1 MGTQFR
7 IVLYAPSD
15 KDASSAATAAFE
27 RIGQLD
33 GIFSDYKDDSELT
46 RLCRGP
52 AGRPAPVSPDLFA
65 VLADSAELARRSG
78 GAFDVTCGPL
88 VRLWRR
94 ARRQRELPKPE
105 LIERARQR
113 VGPELLRL
121 DPDNQTVE
129 LAVPDM
135 QLDLGGIAK
144 GVACDAALAVL
155 AQRGVTSA
163 LVDGGGGISVSG
175 PPPGKPGWTIA
186 IAPPPGGSIDPDAD
200 AENARP
206 LLLTHA
212 AVATSGDASQYL
224 ELGGRRYSHIID
236 PRTGQ
241 ALTEPRQVTVVAP
254 RGALADGLATA
265 LCVLDPPAGLAL
277 ADQSPNVAARIVAG
291 TASER
296 RVLESSR
303 WRLLPRPD
311 TDSDAEK

>member
-7 IVLYAPSD
+7 IVLYAPSG

-33 GIFSDYKDDSELT
+33 GLLSDYKDDSELT

-52 AGRPAPVSPDLFA
+52 AGKPTPVSPDLFA
-65 VLADSAELARRSG
+65 VLADSADLARRSD

-105 LIERARQR
+105 RIERARVR
-113 VGPELLRL
+113 VGPELMRL
-121 DPDNQTVE
+121 DPDYQTVE

-144 GVACDAALAVL
+144 GFACDAALAVL
-155 AQRGVTSA
+155 AQRGVNSA

-175 PPPGKPGWTIA
+175 PPPGKTAWTIA
-186 IAPPPGGSIDPDAD
+186 IAPPSGGSID
-200 AENARP
+200 AEASSGNDLP

-224 ELGGRRYSHIID
+224 ELEGRRYSHIID
-236 PRTGQ
+236 PRSGQ
-241 ALTEPRQVTVVAP
+241 ALTDPRQVTVVAP

-291 TASER
+291 VGSER

-303 WRLLPRPD
+303 WSELPRPNS
-311 TDSDAEK
+311 DSD